1 MRMESRPTLTLF
13 GVASSGSGKCKQIHV
28 VFPFFLYLSFK
39 SLRPGRHKDVTMCW
53 IVSINV
59 VNGQCEAFQAIGQGP
74 FWWRNDDDTAVIMI
88 VIQHSSH
95 LNLKGRQIRKQDYWD
110 IQGKKFPQQPHH
122 HCPLWQL
129 RWGQYSRDLL
139 KTENS
144 KKLDCSFW
152 FRGLDRAVHQVP
164 KRESRRSVLCKSASL
179 CLLRREWWWLYWWF
193 SC

>member
-1 MRMESRPTLTLF
+1 MIWRMESRPTLTLF

-95 LNLKGRQIRKQDYWD
+95 LNLKGRTDCDSRETNKEGVAKEWVS
-110 IQGKKFPQQPHH
+110 
-122 HCPLWQL
+122 LSL
-129 RWGQYSRDLL
+129 RWLRHQNLRNQTRISLL
-139 KTENS
+139 SLLTAFLRTSAHLPCPSNSILLFFYVRYYKKTNEMCMIFNRI
-144 KKLDCSFW
+144 DNWRCQ
-152 FRGLDRAVHQVP
+152 RV
-164 KRESRRSVLCKSASL
+164 
-179 CLLRREWWWLYWWF
+179 
-193 SC
+193 